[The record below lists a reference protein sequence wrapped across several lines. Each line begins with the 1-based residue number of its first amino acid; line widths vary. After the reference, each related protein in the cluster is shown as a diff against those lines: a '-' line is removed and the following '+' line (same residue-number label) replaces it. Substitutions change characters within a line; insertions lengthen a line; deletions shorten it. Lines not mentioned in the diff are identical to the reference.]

1 MHTKFNDKTKSK
13 YICELIDY
21 GMMVLDNFA
30 IENGKSVNRV
40 AGYYIMPR
48 YNINLEEYLA
58 SRNSIDKREVLNIC
72 L

>member
-1 MHTKFNDKTKSK
+1 MHAKFDGTKSK

-30 IENGKSVNRV
+30 IENGKSVNKV

-48 YNINLEEYLA
+48 YSINLEEYLA
-58 SRNSIDKREVLNIC
+58 SKNSIDKREVLKFC